1 MQVKLVIVGGKAS
14 KSQVSVKLPTVIGRS
29 READLT
35 VAHPMISRKHCEL
48 YESNGLVMIRDL
60 GSLNGLYLGSAQ
72 VRDAA
77 LRPNDEFT
85 VGPLTFRVEYA
96 SAPQGGPPGGAT
108 TIEEGPE
115 ERWQERP
122 PEPMTAVGEAAP
134 DFEAAE
140 ASFPP
145 PGEEGAVVGDVLP
158 PVHDAAAD
166 DAATPDWPPPSAG
179 GSRAAVAPPDGQLPD
194 FSLWRE
200 GGPSSEPPD
209 QEAGIAPGRE
219 TAKPGRLPSPEA
231 SVPETDLSV
240 PETASFDQGS
250 VADAVQP
257 GSSTSPTGSPEEEND
272 GSAGDQTDAEGM
284 FDLAI
289 SLESESEDDES
300 DDLDKFLKGLD

>member
-77 LRPNDEFT
+77 LSPNDEFT

-96 SAPQGGPPGGAT
+96 PAPRGEPAGSAT

-115 ERWQERP
+115 ERP
-122 PEPMTAVGEAAP
+122 PEPIAEIGDVGP
-134 DFEAAE
+134 DFDAAE
-140 ASFPP
+140 ALFPP
-145 PGEEGAVVGDVLP
+145 PGEQGAVVSDVP
-158 PVHDAAAD
+158 PPIHDEAAD
-166 DAATPDWPPPSAG
+166 EAATPDWPPPSAG
-179 GSRAAVAPPDGQLPD
+179 GSQAAIAPPDGQLPD

-200 GGPSSEPPD
+200 GGPNSEPPNR
-209 QEAGIAPGRE
+209 ATGKAPGRE
-219 TAKPGRLPSPEA
+219 AVEPGRLPSPEA
-231 SVPETDLSV
+231 SIPETDLSV
-240 PETASFDQGS
+240 PETTSFDQGS

-272 GSAGDQTDAEGM
+272 GSAGDQTDVEGM

-289 SLESESEDDES
+289 PLESESEDDES